1 MPEPQREKAMPRKAE
16 IRANAVGNSIELGS
30 TPAQQI
36 TVAKVSGWRLLAAL
50 GAGSSAGAGIGT
62 ITYFAVHFLAPATH
76 PAVLTQVIVV
86 EVYGLLTIAVALAFR
101 PVSDSP
107 LAFRFTSLSDMALAF
122 GAWLGVLAV
131 SAGAYLLLKPVFG
144 SITDILRHLLIEGTD
159 VKRLQGQPMA
169 AWAIALPRGCLLAPL
184 FEELFFR
191 GAVLQWFR
199 RYLSDAN
206 AILVAAALF
215 AVMHVYPLAL
225 PFAFIFGAFT
235 GWIRVRTGSTMNTL
249 CMHICNNLV
258 FLGLGFWL
266 LR

>member
-1 MPEPQREKAMPRKAE
+1 MTALP
-16 IRANAVGNSIELGS
+16 S
-30 TPAQQI
+30 TDTKKQPA
-36 TVAKVSGWRLLAAL
+36 AKVSGRRLLAAF
-50 GAGSSAGAGIGT
+50 GIGVVSSAIFGT
-62 ITYFAVHFLAPATH
+62 ITYYAVHFAMPTAHSST
-76 PAVLTQVIVV
+76 LTQIIVV
-86 EVYGLLTIAVALAFR
+86 EVYGLLTAAVAMAFH
-101 PVSDSP
+101 PANHPP
-107 LAFRFTSLSDMALAF
+107 LALRFTSLRDLALAF

-144 SITDILRHLLIEGTD
+144 NITDILRHLLIEGTD
-159 VKRLQGQPMA
+159 VKRLQGQPIA